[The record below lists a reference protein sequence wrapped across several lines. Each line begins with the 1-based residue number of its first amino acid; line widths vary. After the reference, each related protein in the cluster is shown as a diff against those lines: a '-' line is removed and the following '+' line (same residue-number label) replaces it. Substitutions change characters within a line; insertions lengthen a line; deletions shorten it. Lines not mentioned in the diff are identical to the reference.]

1 MGIFARSVPRQLSS
15 DRGRRRLLPRGGRG
29 APLRPRPFP
38 PQRRHEACPA
48 TRRHRG
54 RGGQSRSDRVARL
67 RPWLPAVT
75 RARGEPG
82 PDTGRRQPSPRR
94 VVRRRRDRADPRGAH
109 PLPRARAMGVR
120 ALRPRR
126 CRRGAHGRTGL
137 ARGAAR
143 LARAAGN
150 GSPRLVDPR
159 HATGDPAAPTPA
171 APPDRPEA
179 SAALGWQSQW
189 ADHDEAGK
197 GVTVSSAETAERIIE
212 REVRELIRRR
222 GLDPANGGAATVRS
236 LIDEVVADYGER
248 GLTASMPPLDEPEL
262 VAKAVADRVVGFG
275 PLQPYLEDPEI
286 EEIWINQPDNVFVA
300 KAGRPLLTSTV
311 LSEQQVHDLVEL
323 MLQASG
329 RRLDLSSPFVDA
341 TLADGSRLHVV
352 IPDITRRHWAVNVRK
367 FVVRESSLEELVRLG
382 TMTPQCARF
391 LADSVV
397 AGMNTVAAGGN
408 PSAWGTDD
416 CAMARAAAYPA
427 SGLADAA
434 LSVAA
439 AAACSSSRSSPRRVT
454 WMVAQLACRS

>member
-1 MGIFARSVPRQLSS
+1 M
-15 DRGRRRLLPRGGRG
+15 
-29 APLRPRPFP
+29 
-38 PQRRHEACPA
+38 
-48 TRRHRG
+48 
-54 RGGQSRSDRVARL
+54 
-67 RPWLPAVT
+67 
-75 RARGEPG
+75 
-82 PDTGRRQPSPRR
+82 
-94 VVRRRRDRADPRGAH
+94 
-109 PLPRARAMGVR
+109 
-120 ALRPRR
+120 
-126 CRRGAHGRTGL
+126 
-137 ARGAAR
+137 
-143 LARAAGN
+143 
-150 GSPRLVDPR
+150 
-159 HATGDPAAPTPA
+159 
-171 APPDRPEA
+171 
-179 SAALGWQSQW
+179 
-189 ADHDEAGK
+189 
-197 GVTVSSAETAERIIE
+197 SSAETAERIIE

-397 AGMNTVAAGGN
+397 AGMNTVAAGATQAGKTTLL
-408 PSAWGTDD
+408 S
-416 CAMARAAAYPA
+416 
-427 SGLADAA
+427 A
-434 LSVAA
+434 LSAAIPARERVITCEEVFELRVDRPDVVAMQTRQPNLEGEGEIRLRRLIKEALRMRPNRLIVGEVRQEECLDLLIALNSGIPGMTSLHANSAREALVKLTTLPLLAGENVSQQFIVPTVAA
-439 AAACSSSRSSPRRVT
+439 TIDLVVFLRVDGYGRRRVEE
-454 WMVAQLACRS
+454 VLAVPGRVGDGQIEATSIFRRLDDRLLWTGHYPPREERYLAAGLDVGTVLCG